1 MKYEVAVVVRMHI
14 PVEAGDKNSARD
26 RTVALL
32 DDTFPN
38 LMFASDY
45 DITVD
50 LDEVTEIA

>member
-14 PVEAGDKNSARD
+14 PVEASDKNSARD
-26 RTVALL
+26 RTISLL
-32 DDTFPN
+32 DESFPN

-45 DITVD
+45 NITVD